1 MSVPKLSKNRLFFM
15 IYRINNELSLM
26 SKVFKLGITKDNN
39 KQIEEV
45 SSIEVLAN
53 KGVVGDR
60 HFDEYNDPYNQ
71 LTLIEAE
78 NIDYYNTKYGLDIPY
93 KDFRRNVVTKGIQ
106 LNDLI
111 GKKIKIGNVEVEG
124 VDLCRPCRHL
134 TEVLNQDN
142 ILKEFL
148 RRGGLRCQILTSSQ
162 ININDDIKVLD

>member
-1 MSVPKLSKNRLFFM
+1 
-15 IYRINNELSLM
+15 M
-26 SKVFKLGITKDNN
+26 SKVFKLGITKDSN
-39 KQIEEV
+39 KEIVEV

-71 LTLIEAE
+71 LTLIESE

-124 VDLCRPCRHL
+124 IDLCRPCRHL
-134 TEVLNQDN
+134 KEVLNQSN

-148 RRGGLRCQILTSSQ
+148 RRGGLRCQILKSST
-162 ININDDIKVLD
+162 INIDDEIKVIG